1 VKLSVCVI
9 ARDEERDLPGL
20 LESLAPVRAALGP
33 GFECVVLDSG
43 STDRTLEVASSWGAR
58 TSRRPFDDFAA
69 QKQACLDLCSGE
81 WVLSLDCDE
90 RLSPALAAALPGFLA
105 APGDSGPAG
114 YELPFE
120 VEFQGRVLRWGGL
133 GAETHVRLFRR
144 DKGRFGGEHVH
155 EGVRVDGPV
164 SRLSHPVLHRPY
176 ADMKEYMD
184 KLEVYTERAARARL
198 AAGRRPCWTDALR
211 PPWELFS
218 RLVLKL
224 GILDGSAGIAWARL
238 SALHTRR
245 KYERLAELAAAEGKR

>member
-1 VKLSVCVI
+1 MKLSVCVI

-20 LESLAPVRAALGP
+20 FESLVPLRKSLGE

-43 STDRTLEVASSWGAR
+43 SSDGTVAVAERWGAR
-58 TSRRPFDDFAA
+58 TVHRPFDDFAS
-69 QKQACLDLCSGE
+69 QKQACLDLCAGD

-90 RLSPALAAALPGFLA
+90 RLSPELAQTVLDVLTDPGAA
-105 APGDSGPAG
+105 AG

-120 VEFQGRVLRWGGL
+120 VEFLGKVLRWGGL
-133 GAETHVRLFRR
+133 GGETHLRLFRR

-164 SRLSHPVLHRPY
+164 GRLPHPVRHRPY
-176 ADMKEYMD
+176 ADLQEYMGKFD
-184 KLEVYTERAARARL
+184 VYTERAARARL

-211 PPWELFS
+211 PSWELFS

-224 GILDGSAGIAWARL
+224 GVLDGGPGIEWARL
-238 SALHTRR
+238 SAMHTRR
-245 KYERLAELAAAEGKR
+245 KYERLAELARGERP